1 MLKRDYCIVDIET
14 SGKGIHNNRI
24 TEICV
29 VRLHHDKVVDKFTS
43 LVNPETSIP
52 MFITGLTGIHNEMV
66 SGAPLFSEIADRIE
80 EITKDAV
87 FVAHNVNFDYSIIR
101 SEFKRVGMDFTRKKL
116 CTVRLSRK
124 LIPGLFS
131 YSLGRLCS
139 SLSIHLEN
147 RHRAEGD
154 ADATTVLFQR
164 ILSLD
169 TDLETINS
177 FIHARSKEATLPP
190 HLSKAELEA
199 LPSSCGIYIFR
210 NREDK
215 IIYVG
220 KAKNIKNRVLSHFY
234 DKRNNEYDLGQE
246 TFTIDYEE
254 TGNEL
259 IALLLESEK
268 IHMHYPKFNRAQK
281 KAVTPYRIISYEN
294 REGIIQLAIQKTNS
308 KTGSLDIHYQFDKA
322 ISRLEEICIDFD
334 LCPRFCHLQQ
344 TQGSCSHYKISNCGG
359 VCTGKISVKEYN
371 SRVLNAIYSFSTVQ
385 KTYLIKE
392 KGRYTDED
400 AFVFVE
406 DGVYKGFGFIPKNEQ
421 LQHIEDL
428 EPFLNLKKETYHASK
443 ILNSYLSRS
452 AANNI
457 ITEL

>member
-1 MLKRDYCIVDIET
+1 MQNRDYCIVDIET
-14 SGKGIHNNRI
+14 SGKGIHSNRI
-24 TEICV
+24 TEICI

-43 LVNPETSIP
+43 LVNPETPIP
-52 MFITGLTGIHNEMV
+52 MYITGLTGIHNEMV
-66 SGAPLFSEIADRIE
+66 AEAPLFSEVADRIE
-80 EITKDAV
+80 EITKGAV
-87 FVAHNVNFDYSIIR
+87 FVAHNVNFDYNIVKA
-101 SEFKRVGMDFTRKKL
+101 EFKRIGRDFTRKKL

-154 ADATTVLFQR
+154 ADATTILFQR
-164 ILSLD
+164 ILTLD
-169 TDLETINS
+169 TGLETINS
-177 FIHARSKEATLPP
+177 FIHARSMEATLPP
-190 HLSKAELEA
+190 HISRTELEA
-199 LPSSCGIYIFR
+199 LPSSCGIYLFR
-210 NREDK
+210 NQEDK

-234 DKRNNEYDLGQE
+234 DKKNNEYALGQE
-246 TFTIDYEE
+246 TFSIDYEE

-268 IHMHYPKFNRAQK
+268 IYMHYPKFNRAQK
-281 KAVTPYRIISYEN
+281 KAVVPYRIISYEN
-294 REGIIQLAIQKTNS
+294 RDGIIHLAIQKTNS

-322 ISRLEEICIDFD
+322 VSQLEEICIAFN

-344 TQGSCSHYKISNCGG
+344 SQGSCSHYKISSCGG

-371 SRVLNAIYSFSTVQ
+371 SRVLGAISSFSGGQ

-392 KGRYTDED
+392 KGRYKDEN
-400 AFVFVE
+400 AFVFVK
-406 DGVYKGFGFIPKNEQ
+406 DGTYKGFGFVPKDEQ
-421 LQHIEDL
+421 LQRIEDL
-428 EPFLNLKKETYHASK
+428 EPFLNLKKDTYHTSK
-443 ILNSYLSRS
+443 ILNSYLSRA